1 MRSRLERITD
11 GAPDDLKEPFFSIM
25 SEFLVKAE
33 QAVKDISVQVDD
45 CAAKFVECMKS
56 YKFMPKKGRV
66 EASKPE
72 EFFSPWHLFAEDYK
86 STWKKEQVSSSG
98 GVI

>member
-1 MRSRLERITD
+1 
-11 GAPDDLKEPFFSIM
+11 M
-25 SEFLVKAE
+25 SEFLIKAE

-66 EASKPE
+66 EESKPE

-86 STWKKEQVSSSG
+86 STWKKEQVSSSAV
-98 GVI
+98 VI